1 MQYLKAAYIAVFTRI
16 TDARG
21 KVMKF
26 KDSPS
31 SWLLEEDNDDVL
43 CRVKGGEDETEL
55 CVAWEYAKAT
65 EWVTVQ
71 LEIVFRELAEHHH
84 CELP

>member
-1 MQYLKAAYIAVFTRI
+1 MHYLKAAYIAVFTRI

-31 SWLLEEDNDDVL
+31 SWLLEEDIEDVL
-43 CRVKGGEDETEL
+43 CRVKGEDDAKMRTEL
-55 CVAWEYAKAT
+55 CAA